1 MSQQQLNDLIALIKS
16 SPPLA
21 NPDVGAMRAA
31 AEGMGQMLPV
41 DPEAQFTPLRI
52 GRIPAEWASAPG
64 SDDRRVVLYL
74 HGGGYVSGSIAS
86 YRSLSARIARA
97 AASRVLTID
106 YRLAP
111 EHPFPAAV
119 DDAVAAY
126 RWLLDNDVNPACIAL
141 AGDSAGGGLTAAT
154 LVAIRDAGL
163 PRPAAGVLMSPL
175 VDLEGTGESMV
186 TKAAEDP
193 IVQKANVAIVRLYL
207 NGADPR
213 TPLAAPLYANLD
225 GLPPLLIQ
233 VGTAECLLDDSTRFA
248 ERARAAGV
256 DVTLEQWD
264 KMIHV
269 WQLFAPL
276 LDEGQQAIDAVGTFV
291 KARTNHQRVE

>member
-1 MSQQQLNDLIALIKS
+1 MSQQQLDNLIALIKS

-21 NPDVGAMRAA
+21 NPDVAAMRAA

-41 DPEAQFTPLRI
+41 DPTTRFEPLRI
-52 GRIPAEWASAPG
+52 GAIPAEWASVPG
-64 SDDRRVVLYL
+64 VDERRVVLYL
-74 HGGGYVSGSIAS
+74 HGGGYVSGSIAV
-86 YRSLSARIARA
+86 YRSLAGRLARAASARI
-97 AASRVLTID
+97 LTID

-126 RWLLDNDVNPACIAL
+126 RWLLEQDVSPARIAL

-154 LVAIRDAGL
+154 LIAIRDAAL
-163 PRPAAGVLMSPL
+163 PRPAAAVLMSPM
-175 VDLEGTGESMV
+175 VDLEGTGESMI

-193 IVQKANVAIVRLYL
+193 IVQKANVAITRLYL

-213 TPLAAPLYANLD
+213 TPLAAPLYANLER
-225 GLPPLLIQ
+225 LPPLLIQ

-269 WQLFAPL
+269 WQLFAPI
-276 LDEGQQAIDAVGTFV
+276 LDEGQQALDGIGDFIKRYA
-291 KARTNHQRVE
+291 K